1 MNTAGVQRVPG
12 ASLIV
17 ALGITQIVGWGTIFY
32 SFGFLM
38 APMQQ
43 ALGIGRGAVGG
54 AFSVAL
60 LCSGLLA
67 PRVGARIDRVGGRRL
82 MTAGSLAVAVLLFAL
97 SRVESAPGLYLI
109 YAGLGAAM
117 ACTLYEPAF
126 VVLTHAFRSN
136 PRRAITL
143 VTLFGGLAGTIFWP
157 LTQALIGWLGW
168 RDTLLVLA
176 AINLLVNVPL
186 HALLVPDLGADGP
199 AGHRAPVP
207 PASPASAPTAG
218 ATSDAGP
225 TAVATAL
232 ATTAPP
238 PPADASPEAVRA
250 DPLFK
255 ALRLS
260 FIGHALLFSTMS
272 AHLMAL
278 LQAKGLPT
286 SDAAMIGAMIG
297 PMQVVGR
304 LMELGWGRRLP
315 ILNLGVLAIC
325 ALPLALLLLWSM
337 PTGASFWILALFAL
351 PYGLGNGLIT
361 IVRGSAVVELW
372 GRSHYGRIQGAI
384 ARPVLAA
391 TATGPL
397 AAALLWEVLG
407 DYDQVLLVLIA
418 VGAVAA
424 VTLVRAARSRD
435 RPLQADGSGSG

>member
-1 MNTAGVQRVPG
+1 MRSEGAQRAPG

-17 ALGITQIVGWGTIFY
+17 ALGITQIVGWGSIFY

-38 APMQQ
+38 TPMQE
-43 ALGIGRGAVGG
+43 ALGLGRGAVGG

-67 PRVGARIDRVGGRRL
+67 PHVGARIDRVGGRRL

-97 SRVESAPGLYLI
+97 SRVESAPALYLI

-126 VVLTHAFRSN
+126 VVLTHAFRAN

-176 AINLLVNVPL
+176 GINLLVSVPL
-186 HALLVPDLGADGP
+186 HAFLVPDLGADGP
-199 AGHRAPVP
+199 AV
-207 PASPASAPTAG
+207 PASAPASAPASVPASAPSNAQASVTGSGAPASLAKPAG
-218 ATSDAGP
+218 EGDAPSPGSP
-225 TAVATAL
+225 G
-232 ATTAPP
+232 
-238 PPADASPEAVRA
+238 PEAVRR

-255 ALRLS
+255 ALRLT
-260 FIGHALLFSTMS
+260 FIGHALLFSTLS

-278 LQAKGLPT
+278 LQGKGLST
-286 SDAAMIGAMIG
+286 SDAALIGAMIG

-315 ILNLGVLAIC
+315 ILNLGVIAIC
-325 ALPLALLLLWSM
+325 ALPMALLLLWSLA
-337 PTGASFWILALFAL
+337 PGTPFWILALFAL

-391 TATGPL
+391 TAAGPL
-397 AAALLWEVLG
+397 AASLLWQLLG
-407 DYDQVLLVLIA
+407 DYDHVLLVLIGVA
-418 VGAVAA
+418 TVAA
-424 VTLVRAARSRD
+424 VTLVRAARR
-435 RPLQADGSGSG
+435 RHRAGAH

>member
-1 MNTAGVQRVPG
+1 MTPTGAQRAPG

-17 ALGITQIVGWGTIFY
+17 ALGITQIVGWGSIFY

-38 APMQQ
+38 APMQE
-43 ALGIGRGAVGG
+43 ALGLGRGAVGG

-67 PRVGARIDRVGGRRL
+67 PRVGATIDRVGGRRL

-97 SRVESAPGLYLI
+97 SRVESAPALYLI

-126 VVLTHAFRSN
+126 VVLTHAFRAN

-176 AINLLVNVPL
+176 GINLLVSVPL

-199 AGHRAPVP
+199 AGPRAPALP
-207 PASPASAPTAG
+207 PSPATAPMAAAAPSASG
-218 ATSDAGP
+218 AAAAA
-225 TAVATAL
+225 TAVQA
-232 ATTAPP
+232 
-238 PPADASPEAVRA
+238 PPADAAPEAVRA

-255 ALRLS
+255 ALRLT
-260 FIGHALLFSTMS
+260 FIGHALLFSTLS

-278 LQAKGLPT
+278 LQGKGLST
-286 SDAAMIGAMIG
+286 SDAALIGAMIG

-315 ILNLGVLAIC
+315 ILNLGVIAIC

-337 PTGASFWILALFAL
+337 APGTPFWVLALFAL

-391 TATGPL
+391 TAAGPL
-397 AAALLWEVLG
+397 AASLLWQLLG
-407 DYDQVLLVLIA
+407 DYDHVLLVLIGVA
-418 VGAVAA
+418 AAAA
-424 VTLVRAARSRD
+424 VTLVRAARQRH
-435 RPLQADGSGSG
+435 RAGGR

>member
-1 MNTAGVQRVPG
+1 MNPASVQRAPG

-17 ALGITQIVGWGTIFY
+17 ALGITQIVGWGSIFY

-38 APMQQ
+38 APMQE
-43 ALGIGRGAVGG
+43 ALGLGRGAVGG

-67 PRVGARIDRVGGRRL
+67 PHVGARIDRVGGRRL
-82 MTAGSLAVAVLLFAL
+82 MTAGSLAVAVLLLAL
-97 SRVESAPGLYLI
+97 SRVDSVPALYLI

-126 VVLTHAFRSN
+126 VVLTHAFRAN

-176 AINLLVNVPL
+176 GINLLVSVPL
-186 HALLVPDLGADGP
+186 HAFLVPDLGADGP
-199 AGHRAPVP
+199 AA
-207 PASPASAPTAG
+207 PASATA
-218 ATSDAGP
+218 S
-225 TAVATAL
+225 
-232 ATTAPP
+232 APSNAP
-238 PPADASPEAVRA
+238 ASVTGSAAPASAAKPADEGDAPSPGSPGPEAVRR

-255 ALRLS
+255 ALRLT
-260 FIGHALLFSTMS
+260 FIGHALLFSTLS

-278 LQAKGLPT
+278 LQGKGLST
-286 SDAAMIGAMIG
+286 SDAALIGAMIG

-315 ILNLGVLAIC
+315 ILNLGVIAIC
-325 ALPLALLLLWSM
+325 ALPLALLLLWSLA
-337 PTGASFWILALFAL
+337 PGTPFWVLALFAL

-391 TATGPL
+391 TAAGPL
-397 AAALLWEVLG
+397 AASLLWQLLG
-407 DYDQVLLVLIA
+407 DYDHVLLVLIGVA
-418 VGAVAA
+418 TVAA
-424 VTLVRAARSRD
+424 VTLMRAARQR
-435 RPLQADGSGSG
+435 RRAGAH

>member
-1 MNTAGVQRVPG
+1 MSSTGAQRAPG

-17 ALGITQIVGWGTIFY
+17 ALGITQIVGWGSIFY

-38 APMQQ
+38 APMQE
-43 ALGIGRGAVGG
+43 ALGLGRGAVGG

-82 MTAGSLAVAVLLFAL
+82 MTGGSLAVAALLFAL
-97 SRVESAPGLYLI
+97 SRVESMGALYLI
-109 YAGLGAAM
+109 YAGLGVAM

-126 VVLTHAFRSN
+126 VVLTHAFRAN

-143 VTLFGGLAGTIFWP
+143 VTLFGGLAGTLFWP

-176 AINLLVNVPL
+176 AVNLLVSAPL

-199 AGHRAPVP
+199 AGPQP
-207 PASPASAPTAG
+207 
-218 ATSDAGP
+218 
-225 TAVATAL
+225 
-232 ATTAPP
+232 
-238 PPADASPEAVRA
+238 PEAARAEPAPETVRA

-255 ALRLS
+255 ALRLT
-260 FIGHALLFSTMS
+260 FIGHALLFSTLS

-278 LQAKGLPT
+278 LQSKGLST
-286 SDAAMIGAMIG
+286 ADAALIGAMIG
-297 PMQVVGR
+297 PMQVIGR

-315 ILNLGVLAIC
+315 ILNLGVIAIC

-337 PTGASFWILALFAL
+337 APGTPFWILALFAL

-391 TATGPL
+391 TAAGPL
-397 AAALLWEVLG
+397 AASLLWEVLG
-407 DYDQVLLVLIA
+407 DYDHVLLVLI
-418 VGAVAA
+418 GVAA
-424 VTLVRAARSRD
+424 TAATTLVRASRQRDRARS
-435 RPLQADGSGSG
+435 

>member
-1 MNTAGVQRVPG
+1 MNHQGVRRAPG

-17 ALGITQIVGWGTIFY
+17 ALGITQIVGWGSIFY

-38 APMQQ
+38 APMQE
-43 ALGIGRGAVGG
+43 ALGLGRGAVGG
-54 AFSVAL
+54 AFSLAL

-67 PRVGARIDRVGGRRL
+67 PQVGARIDRVGGRRL
-82 MTAGSLAVAVLLFAL
+82 MTGGSIAVAVLLLAL
-97 SRVESAPGLYLI
+97 SRADSVVALYLI

-117 ACTLYEPAF
+117 ACTLYEPTF
-126 VVLTHAFRSN
+126 VVLTHAFRAN

-143 VTLFGGLAGTIFWP
+143 VTLFGGLAGTLFWP

-176 AINLLVNVPL
+176 AINLLVSAPL

-199 AGHRAPVP
+199 A
-207 PASPASAPTAG
+207 SAPTAG
-218 ATSDAGP
+218 GTESATPPTPAPVSASAAAGTATVAAPFTADP
-225 TAVATAL
+225 T
-232 ATTAPP
+232 
-238 PPADASPEAVRA
+238 PETVRA

-260 FIGHALLFSTMS
+260 FIGHALLFSTLS

-278 LQAKGLPT
+278 LQGKGLST
-286 SDAAMIGAMIG
+286 SDAALIGAMIG
-297 PMQVVGR
+297 PMQVIGR
-304 LMELGWGRRLP
+304 LLELSWGRRLP
-315 ILNLGVLAIC
+315 ILNLGVIAIC
-325 ALPLALLLLWSM
+325 TLPLALLLLWSM
-337 PTGASFWILALFAL
+337 PVGTPFWILALFAL

-372 GRSHYGRIQGAI
+372 GRSHYGRIQGSI

-397 AAALLWEVLG
+397 AASLLWELLG
-407 DYDQVLLVLIA
+407 DYDHVLLVLIA
-418 VGAVAA
+418 VAAVAA
-424 VTLVRAARSRD
+424 MALVRAARSR
-435 RPLQADGSGSG
+435 RA

>member
-1 MNTAGVQRVPG
+1 VNPAGAQRPPG

-17 ALGITQIVGWGTIFY
+17 ALGIVQIVGWGSIFY

-38 APMQQ
+38 APMQE
-43 ALGIGRGAVGG
+43 ALGLGRGAVGG

-67 PRVGARIDRVGGRRL
+67 PRVGATIDRVGGRRL

-97 SRVESAPGLYLI
+97 SRAESAPALYLI

-117 ACTLYEPAF
+117 ACTLYEPTF
-126 VVLTHAFRSN
+126 VVLTHAFRAN

-176 AINLLVNVPL
+176 GLNLLVSAPL
-186 HALLVPDLGADGP
+186 HALLVPDLGAEGP
-199 AGHRAPVP
+199 AASSAGAPSAGAGTAAMP
-207 PASPASAPTAG
+207 ATAAAAASPSPAPSEA
-218 ATSDAGP
+218 A
-225 TAVATAL
+225 
-232 ATTAPP
+232 
-238 PPADASPEAVRA
+238 PEAVRK

-260 FIGHALLFSTMS
+260 FIGHALLFSTLS

-278 LQAKGLPT
+278 LQAKGLST
-286 SDAAMIGAMIG
+286 SDAALIGAMIG

-304 LMELGWGRRLP
+304 LLELGWGRRLP
-315 ILNLGVLAIC
+315 ILNLGVIAIC
-325 ALPLALLLLWSM
+325 TLPLALLLLWSM
-337 PTGASFWILALFAL
+337 PAGTAFWILALFAL

-397 AAALLWEVLG
+397 AASLLWELLG
-407 DYDQVLLVLIA
+407 DYDHVLLVLIGVA
-418 VGAVAA
+418 AVAA
-424 VTLVRAARSRD
+424 VTLVRAARQRH
-435 RPLQADGSGSG
+435 RAAAR